1 MSRQSHA
8 AASEPKQIAILGGG
22 ITGLTATYYASKRFP
37 NATITLFESTHRLGG
52 VIDSVHT
59 KVGNGSMV
67 CETGTRTLRANA
79 PRAIVTLDLVS
90 PPSLQKS
97 TMPGSLCARVEN
109 TPPSHFPF
117 YSPNTS
123 TATTTN

>member
-1 MSRQSHA
+1 MSMSRQSHA

-90 PPSLQKS
+90 LLLPYRSLPCPAS
-97 TMPGSLCARVEN
+97 T
-109 TPPSHFPF
+109 PSHFPS
-117 YSPNTS
+117 YSPNAS
-123 TATTTN
+123 TTTN